1 VVRFLLGVLIA
12 VALAV
17 ALFPRIQR
25 YLPPGYDPFAPLS
38 VTDPPTFVTHYKL
51 RALAGDPAAC
61 LTVLDQARAAGRI
74 AFTAER
80 STTGTCPLLSPVRVR
95 GFGPVALSSSFL
107 ASCPLAL
114 SSAMFVTQS
123 ALPQAEMAFGSPLVR
138 IDYLGSYA
146 CRNIYNR
153 PDARLSEHASAD
165 ALDVAGFRLADGR
178 DITVL
183 RQWRRDDAEG
193 AYLHTV
199 FSQSCDFFGNSLG
212 PDYNAAHIGHFHFG
226 MRGFGVCR

>member
-1 VVRFLLGVLIA
+1 MGLLIA

-17 ALFPRIQR
+17 VLVPRLQR
-25 YLPPGYDPFAPLS
+25 FLPPGYDPFAPLS
-38 VTDPPTFVTHYKL
+38 VTDPPTFITRFKL

-61 LTVLDQARAAGRI
+61 LAVLEQARAAGRI
-74 AFTAER
+74 AFTALG
-80 STTGTCPLLSPVRVR
+80 STTGACPLLSPVRVR
-95 GFGPVALSSSFL
+95 GFGPVKLSSSFL

-123 ALPQAEMAFGSPLVR
+123 ALPRAETDLGSPLVR
-138 IDYLGSYA
+138 IDHLGSYA

-178 DITVL
+178 NITVL
-183 RQWRRDDAEG
+183 RQWPRDDAEG

-199 FSQSCDFFGNSLG
+199 FNQSCDFFGNTLG
-212 PDYNAAHIGHFHFG
+212 PDYNTAHAGHFHFG
-226 MRGFGVCR
+226 MRGFGICR